1 MNTKNIRH
9 QVSTLPNSPGVYIM
23 KNIAGEIIYIGKAS
37 KLRSRVRSYFGS
49 ARSMEP
55 RVKILSR
62 QIADIEHI
70 VTATPA
76 EALHLEATLVKRHQ
90 PHHNVRLKD
99 DKHYPYLKIDIQ
111 NEWPQVT
118 ITRRIESDG
127 ARYFGPYA
135 SPGSVRRSLAV
146 VNKLFPWR
154 SCTKKITGTDDRPC
168 LDYFINRC
176 IAPCTAYCSKEE
188 YDEVIQ
194 STILFLDGKSK
205 EVESRLINEMNQA
218 SAKLEYEKAARI
230 RDQLHAIEKLH
241 ENQQQMVTTTP
252 LDADIFGLF
261 REQNETCIQVFFARG
276 TMIVDT
282 DSFMLM
288 GTENATNSEILAAFL
303 GQFYE
308 NANYIPKNI
317 LLPSTPEDLQ
327 ELESMLRVQKKTQ
340 VNIIVPKRGHRRSL
354 VITAEKNARESMA
367 MHHARW
373 ISDTQKTEDAI
384 KLLQVSLDLPEEP
397 QRIECYDIS
406 TIQGTSTVG
415 SMVVF
420 NQGKP
425 VKSEYR
431 RFKIKSVDGQNDFAS
446 MHELLNRRFKKIAT
460 NIGEN
465 GISNMSNENGA
476 VDSWGKLPDLVII
489 DGGKGQLSTVLDV
502 MRDLGLSDIPVCGL
516 AKKKEELFIKDQ
528 SEPIELPPSSEAMY
542 LIQRIRDEAH
552 RFAINYHRSIRN
564 NNSKKSLLDSIQGI
578 GPKRKKSLYQKFGS
592 IKAMREA
599 TIEDLSKTEGFSI
612 SLAKELKS
620 SL

>member
-1 MNTKNIRH
+1 
-9 QVSTLPNSPGVYIM
+9 M
-23 KNIAGEIIYIGKAS
+23 KNTAGEIIYIGKAS

-49 ARSMEP
+49 ARSLEP
-55 RVKILSR
+55 RVQILSK

-70 VTATPA
+70 ITETAT

-99 DKHYPYLKIDIQ
+99 DKHYPYLKVDIQ

-118 ITRRIESDG
+118 ITRRIDSDG
-127 ARYFGPYA
+127 AKYFGPYA

-168 LDYFINRC
+168 LDYFIDRC
-176 IAPCTAYCSKEE
+176 IAPCTSYCTKEE

-194 STILFLDGKSK
+194 STILFLDGKSN
-205 EVESRLINEMNQA
+205 EVESRLINEMNTA
-218 SAKLEYEKAARI
+218 SENLEYEKAARI
-230 RDQLHAIEKLH
+230 RDQLEAIEKLH

-252 LDADIFGLF
+252 LDADVFGLF
-261 REQNETCIQVFFARG
+261 RENNETCIQVFFARG

-288 GTENATNSEILAAFL
+288 GTENATNSEILTAFL

-308 NANYIPKNI
+308 NANYIPKNVI
-317 LLPSTPEDLQ
+317 LPSAPDDLH
-327 ELESMLRVQKKTQ
+327 ELESMLRTQRKTK

-354 VITAEKNARESMA
+354 VTTAEKNAQESMT

-406 TIQGTSTVG
+406 TIQGTNTVG
-415 SMVVF
+415 SLVVF

-446 MHELLNRRFKKIAT
+446 MQELLKRRFAKIT
-460 NIGEN
+460 SNIEKN
-465 GISNMSNENGA
+465 PTFSVQNVTDQDN
-476 VDSWGKLPDLVII
+476 SWVKLPDLVII
-489 DGGKGQLSTVLDV
+489 DGGKGQLSAVLDV

-528 SEPIELPPSSEAMY
+528 SEPIELPSSSEAMY
-542 LIQRIRDEAH
+542 LVQRIRDEAH
-552 RFAINYHRSIRN
+552 RFAINYHRSLRN
-564 NNSKKSLLDSIQGI
+564 NNAKKSLLDSIHGI
-578 GPKRKKSLYQKFGS
+578 GPKRKKTLYKKFGS
-592 IKAMREA
+592 VKAMREA
-599 TIEDLSKTEGFSI
+599 TIEELTEIEGFSI
-612 SLAKELKS
+612 SLAKRLKMY
-620 SL
+620 L

>member
-1 MNTKNIRH
+1 
-9 QVSTLPNSPGVYIM
+9 M
-23 KNIAGEIIYIGKAS
+23 KNISGEIIYIGKAS
-37 KLRSRVRSYFGS
+37 KLKSRVRSYFGS
-49 ARSMEP
+49 ARSLEP
-55 RVKILSR
+55 RVQILSK

-70 VTATPA
+70 VTENAT

-111 NEWPQVT
+111 NEWPRVT
-118 ITRRIESDG
+118 ITRRIEPDG

-154 SCTKKITGTDDRPC
+154 SCTKKITGTDARPC
-168 LDYFINRC
+168 LDYFIDRC
-176 IAPCTAYCSKEE
+176 IAPCTSYCTKEE

-205 EVESRLINEMNQA
+205 EVESRLIDEMKQA
-218 SAKLEYEKAARI
+218 SEGLDYEKAARI
-230 RDQLHAIEKLH
+230 RDQLQAIAKLH
-241 ENQQQMVTTTP
+241 ENQQQMVTTIS
-252 LDADIFGLF
+252 LDADAFGLF
-261 REQNETCIQVFFARG
+261 RENNETCIQVFFARG

-288 GTENATNSEILAAFL
+288 GTENATDSEILTAFL

-317 LLPSTPEDLQ
+317 LLSNSPDDHQ
-327 ELESMLRVQKKTQ
+327 ELESMLCIQKKEQ

-354 VITAEKNARESMA
+354 VRTAEKNARESMS

-373 ISDTQKTEDAI
+373 ISNSKKTEDAI
-384 KLLQVSLDLPEEP
+384 KLLQISLDLPEEP

-406 TIQGTSTVG
+406 TIQGTNTVG
-415 SMVVF
+415 AMVVF

-425 VKSEYR
+425 AKPEYR

-446 MHELLNRRFKKIAT
+446 MQELLNRRFTKIANYLEKKRSGT
-460 NIGEN
+460 SITE
-465 GISNMSNENGA
+465 SEHEKQ
-476 VDSWGKLPDLVII
+476 WGKLPDLVII
-489 DGGKGQLSTVLDV
+489 DGGKGQLSAVLDV

-542 LIQRIRDEAH
+542 LVQRIRDEAH
-552 RFAINYHRSIRN
+552 RFAINYHRVLRS

-578 GPKRKKSLYQKFGS
+578 GPKRKKALYKKFGS
-592 IKAMREA
+592 IQAMRDA
-599 TIEDLSKTEGFSI
+599 TIEDLRETEGFSI
-612 SLAKELKS
+612 NLAKTLKNH
-620 SL
+620 L

>member
-1 MNTKNIRH
+1 
-9 QVSTLPNSPGVYIM
+9 M
-23 KNIAGEIIYIGKAS
+23 KNTAGEIIYIGKAS
-37 KLRSRVRSYFGS
+37 RLRSRVRSYFGS
-49 ARSMEP
+49 ARALEP
-55 RVKILSR
+55 RVQILSK

-70 VTATPA
+70 ITETAT

-99 DKHYPYLKIDIQ
+99 DKHYPYLKVDIQ

-118 ITRRIESDG
+118 ITRRIDSDG
-127 ARYFGPYA
+127 AKYFGPYA

-168 LDYFINRC
+168 LDYFIDRC
-176 IAPCTAYCSKEE
+176 IAPCTSYCTKDE

-205 EVESRLINEMNQA
+205 EVESRLIDEMKNA
-218 SAKLEYEKAARI
+218 SENLEYEKAARI
-230 RDQLHAIEKLH
+230 RDQLEAIEKLH

-252 LDADIFGLF
+252 LDADVFGVF
-261 REQNETCIQVFFARG
+261 RENNETCIQVFFARG

-288 GTENATNSEILAAFL
+288 GTENATNSEILTAFL

-317 LLPSTPEDLQ
+317 LLPYTPDDIE
-327 ELESMLRVQKKTQ
+327 ELESMLRTHKKTQ
-340 VNIIVPKRGHRRSL
+340 VNIIIPKRGHRRSL
-354 VITAEKNARESMA
+354 VTTAEKNARESMA

-373 ISDTQKTEDAI
+373 VSDTQKTEDAI

-406 TIQGTSTVG
+406 TIQGTNTVG

-420 NQGKP
+420 NKGKP

-446 MHELLNRRFKKIAT
+446 MQELLKRRFTKIADNLEKKLT
-460 NIGEN
+460 LNVQSDDG
-465 GISNMSNENGA
+465 
-476 VDSWGKLPDLVII
+476 DSWVKLPDLVII
-489 DGGKGQLSTVLDV
+489 DGGKGQLSVVLDV

-528 SEPIELPPSSEAMY
+528 SEPIELPASSQAMY

-552 RFAINYHRSIRN
+552 RFAINYHRSLRN
-564 NNSKKSLLDSIQGI
+564 NNLKKSLLDSIQGI
-578 GPKRKKSLYQKFGS
+578 GPKRKKALYKKFGS
-592 IKAMREA
+592 MKAMREA
-599 TIEDLSKTEGFSI
+599 TIEDLAATEGFSI
-612 SLAKELKS
+612 NLAKNIKTYL
-620 SL
+620 